1 MNKNAP
7 YIREIVERTKQVGGT
22 RIVGKTKE
30 EIQKNAMLVLQQQLK
45 QSNQNVRTQS
55 PDQSRLLVVN

>member
-22 RIVGKTKE
+22 RIIGKTKE
-30 EIQKNAMLVLQQQLK
+30 EIQKKCSIGTTTAIK
-45 QSNQNVRTQS
+45 TIKSKC
-55 PDQSRLLVVN
+55 

>member
-7 YIREIVERTKQVGGT
+7 YIREIVERTKQVDGT

-45 QSNQNVRTQS
+45 QSNQNVRTQTY
-55 PDQSRLLVVN
+55 